1 MKEKKKN
8 KNKAGIDESR
18 IYEAGTDKVGTIEA
32 GTDEAGE
39 TGTCEQEHMKQE

>member
-1 MKEKKKN
+1 MWRRKKN
-8 KNKAGIDESR
+8 KTGIDESR